1 VRSGPGKRQPRTN
14 PKKKSPVISSEKKWT
29 VMNLILPRMKKHSPS
44 SGQNGQLVHWWLL
57 VHSSPHAEHRWGCR
71 NKCTNLKVGNCKYA
85 LQQQRQQF
93 HFSFSSVA
101 VFLRHEGRHDLLQ
114 QLYLL
119 LLACLLACC
128 S

>member
-1 VRSGPGKRQPRTN
+1 
-14 PKKKSPVISSEKKWT
+14 
-29 VMNLILPRMKKHSPS
+29 
-44 SGQNGQLVHWWLL
+44 
-57 VHSSPHAEHRWGCR
+57 
-71 NKCTNLKVGNCKYA
+71 LKVWNCKYA

-128 S
+128 SWSRFSRLDV